1 MLLLQLW
8 GGARSRIL
16 TTLKR
21 FAALLAPGV
30 GAESTEMEQPL
41 VRFNTASRVFLPPR
55 TGAHHETSE
64 KYCCVQLWLLG
75 HLEMRRD
82 IVATRAQRDASAML
96 PCTVMLAV
104 PTSL

>member
-41 VRFNTASRVFLPPR
+41 VRFNTASRVSFCHPERGR
-55 TGAHHETSE
+55 TT
-64 KYCCVQLWLLG
+64 KLLKSTAAYNC
-75 HLEMRRD
+75 H
-82 IVATRAQRDASAML
+82 
-96 PCTVMLAV
+96 P
-104 PTSL
+104 